1 MTYLDRDFIYK
12 KLELIDKYQEPIVK
26 LIDEG
31 IADLKKDQIKL
42 HAAERLLQLIVDTMI
57 DINFH
62 IIKQK
67 AFKPSPDLEGTFSI
81 LGQNGV
87 LDGQFA
93 QKLAPVVGTR
103 NRLVHRYEEID
114 TDLFLENLQK
124 NKDDFLEYARQ
135 IKTFVDKS

>member
-1 MTYLDRDFIYK
+1 MTYIDRDFIYK
-12 KLELIDKYQEPIVK
+12 KLELIEKYREP
-26 LIDEG
+26 LINLINEG
-31 IADLKKDQIKL
+31 IIKLKQDQIKL
-42 HAAERLLQLIVDTMI
+42 HAVERLLQLIVDTMI

-67 AFKPSPDLEGTFSI
+67 AFPSSPDLEGTFSI